1 MAVDVAPA
9 LVEGVQKAFDDGVA
23 RDPTIASILMRIRD
37 GTPRATDSHRYAERL
52 GEILAAS
59 YRQVIR
65 EEDLPN
71 GRMYYN
77 IANRIIKPPLRTNYD
92 MVMEASEDIQKAID
106 VSDGL
111 GIGTIAPDFPEAR
124 VDGLIDKLSDPEND
138 FVRIIYWLG
147 EPIINNTEAFAD
159 DFVRANAD
167 LRSKMGLTET
177 ITRISAPGCCEWCDA
192 MAGSYMYGEHPP
204 DIFRRHEYCRCSVTH
219 ETAKGERTNV
229 WTKKSWQ
236 ATPEE
241 LERRRKYG
249 IKDDLTPQEREE
261 VFRQMQRDSDVEY
274 YMKMTG
280 YTRRTARASTRNK
293 SAEQISKD
301 IERALEW
308 QKQIKKKYGPGTGKR
323 RWAVE

>member
-9 LVEGVQKAFDDGVA
+9 LVEGVQKAFDEGVA

-37 GTPRATDSHRYAERL
+37 GTPRAADSHRYAERL

-59 YRQVIR
+59 YKKVIR
-65 EEDLPN
+65 EDDLPN

-92 MVMEASEDIQKAID
+92 MVMETSEDIQKAID

-147 EPIINNTEAFAD
+147 EPIVNNTEAFAD

-241 LERRRKYG
+241 LERRRTAG
-249 IKDDLTPQEREE
+249 AQDRMTARERQEVADRIE
-261 VFRQMQRDSDVEY
+261 RDRVIADF
-274 YMKMTG
+274 MRRTG
-280 YTRRTARASTRNK
+280 YTRETASESTRNK
-293 SAEQISKD
+293 SPAE
-301 IERALEW
+301 IEKEI
-308 QKQIKKKYGPGTGKR
+308 QKIINR
-323 RWAVE
+323 RKSIMRR

>member
-9 LVEGVQKAFDDGVA
+9 LVEGVQKAFDEGVA

-59 YRQVIR
+59 YKKVIR
-65 EEDLPN
+65 EDDLPN

-92 MVMEASEDIQKAID
+92 MVMETSEDIQKAID

-219 ETAKGERTNV
+219 QTSKGERINV
-229 WTKKSWQ
+229 WSKKTWTAS
-236 ATPEE
+236 PEE
-241 LERRRKYG
+241 LERRRTAG
-249 IKDDLTPQEREE
+249 ARDRMTARERQEVADRIE
-261 VFRQMQRDSDVEY
+261 RDRVIADF
-274 YMKMTG
+274 MRRTG
-280 YTRRTARASTRNK
+280 YTRETASESTRNK
-293 SAEQISKD
+293 SPAD
-301 IERALEW
+301 IEKEI
-308 QKQIKKKYGPGTGKR
+308 QKIISR
-323 RWAVE
+323 RKTIMRR

>member
-9 LVEGVQKAFDDGVA
+9 LVEGVQKAFDEGVA

-59 YRQVIR
+59 YKKVIR
-65 EEDLPN
+65 EDDLPN

-92 MVMEASEDIQKAID
+92 MVMETSEDIQKAID

-147 EPIINNTEAFAD
+147 EPIVNNTEAFAD
-159 DFVRANAD
+159 DFVRANAV

-192 MAGSYMYGEHPP
+192 MAGSYEYGDHPRE
-204 DIFRRHEYCRCSVTH
+204 IFQRHEYCRCTVTH
-219 ETAKGERTNV
+219 QTSKGERINV
-229 WTKKSWQ
+229 WSKKTWAAS
-236 ATPEE
+236 PEE
-241 LERRRKYG
+241 LERRRTAG
-249 IKDDLTPQEREE
+249 AQDRMTARERQEVADRIE
-261 VFRQMQRDSDVEY
+261 RDRVIADF
-274 YMKMTG
+274 MRRTG
-280 YTRRTARASTRNK
+280 YTRETASESTRNK
-293 SAEQISKD
+293 SPAE
-301 IERALEW
+301 IEKEI
-308 QKQIKKKYGPGTGKR
+308 QKIINR
-323 RWAVE
+323 RKSIMRR

>member
-1 MAVDVAPA
+1 MATDVAPA
-9 LVEGVQKAFDDGVA
+9 LVEGVQKAFDEGVA

-59 YRQVIR
+59 YKKVIR
-65 EEDLPN
+65 EDDLPN

-92 MVMEASEDIQKAID
+92 MVMETSEDIQKAID

-147 EPIINNTEAFAD
+147 EPIVNNTEAFAD

-192 MAGSYMYGEHPP
+192 MAGSYMYGEHPRE
-204 DIFRRHEYCRCSVTH
+204 IFQRHEYCRCTVTH
-219 ETAKGERTNV
+219 QTSKGERINV
-229 WTKKSWQ
+229 WSKKTWAAS
-236 ATPEE
+236 PEE
-241 LERRRKYG
+241 LERRRTAG
-249 IKDDLTPQEREE
+249 AQDRMTARERQEVADRIE
-261 VFRQMQRDSDVEY
+261 RDRVIADF
-274 YMKMTG
+274 MRRTG
-280 YTRRTARASTRNK
+280 YTRETASESTRNK
-293 SAEQISKD
+293 SPAE
-301 IERALEW
+301 IEKEI
-308 QKQIKKKYGPGTGKR
+308 QKIINR
-323 RWAVE
+323 RKSIMRR

>member
-106 VSDGL
+106 VQDGL
-111 GIGTIAPDFPEAR
+111 GIGTIAPEFPEAR

-177 ITRISAPGCCEWCDA
+177 ITRIAAPGCCEWCDA
-192 MAGSYMYGEHPP
+192 MAGSYTYGDHPRE
-204 DIFRRHEYCRCSVTH
+204 IFQRHEFCRCSVTH
-219 ETAKGERTNV
+219 QTSKGERINV
-229 WTKKSWQ
+229 WSKKTWAAS
-236 ATPEE
+236 PEE
-241 LERRRKYG
+241 LERRQTAGAR
-249 IKDDLTPQEREE
+249 DRMTARERQEVADRIE
-261 VFRQMQRDSDVEY
+261 RDRVIADF
-274 YMKMTG
+274 MRRTG
-280 YTRRTARASTRNK
+280 YTRETASESTRDK
-293 SAEQISKD
+293 SPAE
-301 IERALEW
+301 IEKEI
-308 QKQIKKKYGPGTGKR
+308 QKIINR
-323 RWAVE
+323 RKLIMRR

>member
-9 LVEGVQKAFDDGVA
+9 LVEGVQKAFDEGVA

-59 YRQVIR
+59 YKKVIR
-65 EEDLPN
+65 EDDLPN

-147 EPIINNTEAFAD
+147 EPIVNNTEAFAD

-192 MAGSYMYGEHPP
+192 MAGSYEYGDHPRE
-204 DIFRRHEYCRCSVTH
+204 IFQRHEYCRCTVTH
-219 ETAKGERTNV
+219 QTSKGERINV
-229 WTKKSWQ
+229 WSKKTWAAS
-236 ATPEE
+236 PEE
-241 LERRRKYG
+241 LERRRTAG
-249 IKDDLTPQEREE
+249 AQDRMTARERQEVADRIE
-261 VFRQMQRDSDVEY
+261 RDRVIADF
-274 YMKMTG
+274 MRRTG
-280 YTRRTARASTRNK
+280 YTRETASESTRNK
-293 SAEQISKD
+293 SPAE
-301 IERALEW
+301 IEKEI
-308 QKQIKKKYGPGTGKR
+308 QKIINR
-323 RWAVE
+323 RKSIMRR